1 MIFPLA
7 YFGHSLIPGEETR
20 FNLDGPELETGK
32 ALLIKDTVS
41 NSVFTAN
48 NIQKKTAS
56 SPSKDQTNSQKVTD
70 TKPLPPEETETQSID
85 QIVQQNGGLPN
96 SLRLPPI
103 KLQKILDKHDL
114 RKGKPKRKRRR
125 MEDDKKVSSQN
136 RKRKDSTHSGSSAQR
151 ENPMDNR
158 SETPEILSSEKFD
171 YIKPIYTPLPPSR
184 PTTTKSLQQEKSLNS
199 RAQAGQDEVV
209 NRSMQ
214 TESNV

>member
-1 MIFPLA
+1 M
-7 YFGHSLIPGEETR
+7 
-20 FNLDGPELETGK
+20 ETGK

-48 NIQKKTAS
+48 SIQKKIVS
-56 SPSKDQTNSQKVTD
+56 SPKKDQTNLQKGTD
-70 TKPLPPEETETQSID
+70 TKPLPAEETDNQSID

-125 MEDDKKVSSQN
+125 MEDDQKVSSQN
-136 RKRKDSTHSGSSAQR
+136 CKRKDSTRSGSSAQR
-151 ENPMDNR
+151 ENPVDR

-184 PTTTKSLQQEKSLNS
+184 PTTSKSLRREKSLNS
-199 RAQAGQDEVV
+199 HGQAGQDEVV